1 MNAKALSRLSLRA
14 LWGVFLISLL
24 LPGLAAAQ
32 SFDLLKPKGGS
43 GPLSPEAAFQ
53 VETEW
58 QDDGTLA
65 VSFDIAPGYYLYRE
79 HLTVSAEDGDTPVI
93 ETQPGDM
100 KDDPNF
106 GTVEV
111 WHDHTEAVVSD
122 ITGPFTLH
130 WQGCEEK
137 GLCYPPQSREIVPPG
152 GAATASASGA
162 AQSNQAAG
170 VPDYAR
176 SDAPASSSAPA
187 ASSDAESPSP
197 AASNSEES
205 GSELSLSSDDGLVA
219 GIAAKGGWAL
229 VVASFF
235 GFGLLL
241 AFTPCVLP
249 MVPIVAGMLGA
260 QGKDLTPARGLALT
274 GTYVLAMAVAFG
286 LLGIVAAWSG
296 QNLQFLMQAPATV
309 IALALLFAVLAL
321 SSFGLFELRLPQAL
335 TNKVSSVQGR
345 RGTLAGAAILGFTS
359 TLIVGPCVTAPLAGA
374 FLYIA
379 QTGDAGLGASALF
392 ALGLGQGVLLMAVGL
407 FGSAILPRMGEW
419 MVGVNRAFGFVFLGV
434 AIWLLSRVIAGPAI
448 LALWAL
454 LLIGA
459 GVALG
464 GRDRFGP
471 ESSGL
476 RRTGGALGVAALL
489 AGAIEGIGAA
499 SGASDPLRPLAP
511 FAASQTVAA
520 ASSDV
525 LTEDDFTHVETPE
538 ALDAALAAAKGAPVM
553 LITTAEWCTECATIA
568 REVIPDPRVQAAL
581 RDVTPIAVDVTK
593 TGAPQQALLKQ
604 LGVIGPPTL
613 IFLNPDHTEA
623 QGTRLIGDVTAP
635 KLTTSLS
642 EIAQ

>member
-43 GPLSPEAAFQ
+43 GPLSPEEAFQ

-79 HLTVSAEDGDTPVI
+79 HLTVSAEGGHAPVI
-93 ETQPGDM
+93 ETQPGEM

-162 AQSNQAAG
+162 TQSNQAAG
-170 VPDYAR
+170 VPDYAQ
-176 SDAPASSSAPA
+176 SAAPSEPAATSEADTPTPPAS
-187 ASSDAESPSP
+187 ASKGDG
-197 AASNSEES
+197 NS
-205 GSELSLSSDDGLVA
+205 LSLSSDDGLVA

-335 TNKVSSVQGR
+335 TNKVSSVQGP

-434 AIWLLSRVIAGPAI
+434 AIWLLSRVVAGPAI

-476 RRTGGALGVAALL
+476 RRVGGALGVAALL
-489 AGAIEGIGAA
+489 AGALEGIGAA
-499 SGASDPLRPLAP
+499 SGAADPLRPLAP
-511 FAASQTVAA
+511 FTAGQTVMAA
-520 ASSDV
+520 TPDV
-525 LTEDDFTHVETPE
+525 LTEDDFAHVETPE

-568 REVIPDPRVQAAL
+568 REVIPDPQVQAAL
-581 RDVTPIAVDVTK
+581 RHVTPIAVDVTK

-613 IFLNPDHTEA
+613 IFLSPDHSEA